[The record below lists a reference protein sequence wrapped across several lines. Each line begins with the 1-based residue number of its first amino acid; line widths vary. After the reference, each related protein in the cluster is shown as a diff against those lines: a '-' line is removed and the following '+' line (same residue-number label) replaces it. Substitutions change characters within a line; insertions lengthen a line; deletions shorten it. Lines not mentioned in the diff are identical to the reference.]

1 MTNDQRRF
9 IAENALRSRG
19 TDMICA
25 FLDAQRTM
33 KGLRSAAMA
42 LAFAALAAAGPAF
55 SRPQDPPVP
64 KRSYVTAHVNPHA
77 PSIDGKL
84 GDPAW
89 EKTEWQGDFV

>member
-1 MTNDQRRF
+1 
-9 IAENALRSRG
+9 
-19 TDMICA
+19 MIYA